1 MEIEMKNRLENV
13 YLVGGAVRD
22 SLLGHESKDKDYVV
36 VGATTQTM
44 TCLGFQSV
52 GSDFPVFL
60 HPKTKDEYA
69 LARTER
75 KNGKGYTG
83 FAVDASTSVTLDEDL
98 ARRDLTINSMAL
110 DANGL
115 VIDPFNG
122 QADLKNKVLR
132 HTTEAF
138 AEDPVRV
145 LRIARFL
152 ARYGKEW
159 TIHPDTYALMKKLR
173 DNGELTHLVSERVW
187 KETEKALGEKYPQ
200 LFFEALNGLG
210 IFPEIEAM
218 VGVPQ
223 PEKHHPEGDV
233 YTHTML
239 VVKQAADL
247 SFDIETR
254 FAALTH
260 DFGKAYCHQER
271 GNLIGHEQAG
281 IAVIEAFCERLKVP
295 NRFKALATLTSDNH
309 TRCHKLFELTPKKL
323 HKLIIENMNG
333 LEHPQ
338 RFQQFLQA
346 CLCDAQGRGETFVNR
361 EYPQLLLA
369 QSLLNALTQMDKK
382 SVVQLAISQGKR
394 GPDIGGAVREAEIK
408 SLRVFLAESKTENER
423 IALR

>member
-1 MEIEMKNRLENV
+1 MKNRLENV

-36 VGATTQTM
+36 VGETTQTM
-44 TCLGFQSV
+44 TSLGFQSV

-83 FAVDASTSVTLDEDL
+83 FAVDASTSVTLEEDL

-110 DANGL
+110 DANGK

-122 QADLKNKVLR
+122 QADLKSKVLR
-132 HTTEAF
+132 HTTDAF

-145 LRIARFL
+145 LRVARFL
-152 ARYGKEW
+152 ARYGEEW
-159 TIHPDTYALMKKLR
+159 TIHPETYALMKQLR
-173 DNGELTHLVSERVW
+173 DSGELSHLVSERVW
-187 KETEKALGEKYPQ
+187 KETEKALSEKYPH

-210 IFPEIEAM
+210 VFPEIEVMA
-218 VGVPQ
+218 GVPQ
-223 PEKHHPEGDV
+223 PANHHPEGDV
-233 YTHTML
+233 YKHTML
-239 VVKQAADL
+239 VVKRAADL
-247 SFDIETR
+247 NFDVETR

-260 DFGKAYCHQER
+260 DFGKAYCYQQR
-271 GNLIGHEQAG
+271 RNLLGHEQEG
-281 IAVIEAFCERLKVP
+281 IAVIEEFCERLKVP
-295 NRFKALATLTSDNH
+295 NRFKALAILTSDNH

-361 EYPQLLLA
+361 AYPQLLLA
-369 QSLLNALTQMDKK
+369 ESLLEILTQLDKK
-382 SVVQLAISQGKR
+382 AVVQLAISQGKR
-394 GPDIGGAVREAEIK
+394 GPDIGGAVREAEIDC
-408 SLRVFLAESKTENER
+408 LRQYLAEIKNNGNREQDNGNN
-423 IALR
+423 

>member
-1 MEIEMKNRLENV
+1 MKNRLENV

-44 TCLGFQSV
+44 TSLGFQSV

-60 HPKTKDEYA
+60 HPETKDEYA

-145 LRIARFL
+145 LRVARFL
-152 ARYGKEW
+152 ARYGEEW
-159 TIHPDTYALMKKLR
+159 TIHPDTYALMKQLR

-223 PEKHHPEGDV
+223 PENHHPEGDV

-239 VVKQAADL
+239 VVKRSADL
-247 SFDIETR
+247 DFDVETR

-295 NRFKALATLTSDNH
+295 NRFKTLATLTSDNH

-338 RFQQFLQA
+338 RFQQFLRA

-361 EYPQLLLA
+361 AYPQLLLA
-369 QSLLNALTQMDKK
+369 QSLLNALTQLDKK
-382 SVVQLAISQGKR
+382 AVVQLAISQGKR

>member
-1 MEIEMKNRLENV
+1 MNKKLENV

-36 VGATTQTM
+36 VGETTQTM
-44 TCLGFQSV
+44 TSLGFQSV

-83 FAVDASTSVTLDEDL
+83 FSVDASTFVTLEEDL

-110 DANGL
+110 DASGK

-145 LRIARFL
+145 LRVARFF
-152 ARYGKEW
+152 ARYGEEW
-159 TIHPDTYALMKKLR
+159 TIHPDTYALMKKLKDR
-173 DNGELTHLVSERVW
+173 GELTHLVSERVW

-210 IFPEIEAM
+210 IFPEVEAM

-223 PEKHHPEGDV
+223 PENHHPEGDV

-239 VVKQAADL
+239 VVKRAADL
-247 SFDIETR
+247 NFDIETR

-260 DFGKAYCHQER
+260 DFGKAYCYQER

-281 IAVIEAFCERLKVP
+281 IVVIEAFCERLKIP
-295 NRFKALATLTSDNH
+295 NRFKALAILTSDNH
-309 TRCHKLFELTPKKL
+309 TRCHKLFELTPKKM
-323 HKLIIENMNG
+323 HKLIIENMNA
-333 LEHPQ
+333 LDHP
-338 RFQQFLQA
+338 RRYKQFLQA

-361 EYPQLLLA
+361 AYPQLLLA
-369 QSLLNALTQMDKK
+369 QSLLKVLTQLDKK
-382 SVVQLAISQGKR
+382 AVVQLAISQGKI

-408 SLRVFLAESKTENER
+408 YLRVFLAESKTENEQV
-423 IALR
+423 ALR

>member
-1 MEIEMKNRLENV
+1 MNKKLENV

-22 SLLGHESKDKDYVV
+22 SLLGHKSKDQDYVV
-36 VGATTQTM
+36 VGETTETM
-44 TCLGFQSV
+44 ASLGFQSV

-60 HPKTKDEYA
+60 HPETKDEYA
-69 LARTER
+69 LARKER

-83 FAVDASTSVTLDEDL
+83 FAVDASTSVTLEEDL

-110 DANGL
+110 NGDGK

-122 QADLKNKVLR
+122 QTDLKNKVLR
-132 HTTEAF
+132 HTTNAF

-145 LRIARFL
+145 LRVARFL
-152 ARYGKEW
+152 ARYGEEW
-159 TIHPDTYALMKKLR
+159 TIHPDTYALMKQLR

-187 KETEKALGEKYPQ
+187 KETEKALGEKHPQ

-210 IFPEIEAM
+210 IFPELEAM

-223 PEKHHPEGDV
+223 PENHHPEGDV

-239 VVKQAADL
+239 VVKRAADL
-247 SFDIETR
+247 SFDIDTR

-271 GNLIGHEQAG
+271 GNLLGHEHEG

-295 NRFKALATLTSDNH
+295 NRLKALAILTSDNH

-323 HKLIIENMNG
+323 HKLIIENMNA
-333 LEHPQ
+333 LEHPI
-338 RFQQFLQA
+338 RFKQFLQA

-361 EYPQLLLA
+361 AYPQLLLA
-369 QSLLNALTQMDKK
+369 QSLLNALTQLDKK
-382 SVVQLAISQGKR
+382 AAVQLAISQGKK